1 MSDNKSIKIDDR
13 FFRPAGSSGNSTT
26 RKIRKSKPS
35 SENVSA
41 SSLRKALLVKLKL
54 KHAEEAK
61 QSKDKLKSIIPDT
74 TQTNQTSQPA
84 AGSVPS
90 EGQFKGALDYLNN
103 LVDKRKKDR
112 RERFKNKPVVN
123 SAGNVD
129 PTKPA
134 IIAPSSLVPTGGLR
148 TSTLQ
153 GPADKPKQPD
163 FSFDTEV
170 ATSLPPSLSQS
181 LPPYSGEK
189 SGPPPIPAPRETLK
203 RKHQRR
209 HNRHRVSHR
218 ELAPPP
224 PYSNL
229 KTGGSRPTYRQL
241 HNTTLKPVSRPLKLA
256 IRNSTPTD
264 IMRHEEQLK
273 DEVEAPVRMG
283 RRKIRKIKRTMSR
296 TFKLGKRGNK
306 VGVLLKDGKTRR
318 KINEE
323 HGKLRKKSIKQV
335 RQYLRDRNLIKAGT
349 TMPNDVAR
357 TIFINSV
364 LTGDVH
370 NRNDKLALHN
380 FTHKD
385 DTI

>member
-1 MSDNKSIKIDDR
+1 MSDSKSIKIDDR
-13 FFRPAGSSGNSTT
+13 FFRTAGSGGNSST
-26 RKIRKSKPS
+26 RKVRKSKPS

-54 KHAEEAK
+54 KHSEEAK
-61 QSKDKLKSIIPDT
+61 QSRDKLKSIVPNTD
-74 TQTNQTSQPA
+74 QTVPVSEINENRI
-84 AGSVPS
+84 PS

-112 RERFKNKPVVN
+112 RDRYKNKSVAQN
-123 SAGNVD
+123 SSE
-129 PTKPA
+129 
-134 IIAPSSLVPTGGLR
+134 IATAR
-148 TSTLQ
+148 
-153 GPADKPKQPD
+153 PKQSFPVSVPSAIPVPQLSSQL
-163 FSFDTEV
+163 SFDTEV
-170 ATSLPPSLSQS
+170 ATSLPPSLAQS
-181 LPPYSGEK
+181 LPPYLGK
-189 SGPPPIPAPRETLK
+189 DPQVAPPPPRDTLK
-203 RKHQRR
+203 KRPSRR
-209 HNRHRVSHR
+209 HHRHRVLTSN
-218 ELAPPP
+218 LAPPP
-224 PYSNL
+224 AYSNL

-241 HNTTLKPVSRPLKLA
+241 HNTTLKHISRPLKLA
-256 IRNSTPTD
+256 IRNSTPND
-264 IMRHEEQLK
+264 IIRHEEQLK
-273 DEVEAPVRMG
+273 DEIEAPVRMG

-335 RQYLRDRNLIKAGT
+335 RQYLRDRNLIRAGT
-349 TMPNDVAR
+349 TMPNEVAR

-385 DTI
+385 DTL